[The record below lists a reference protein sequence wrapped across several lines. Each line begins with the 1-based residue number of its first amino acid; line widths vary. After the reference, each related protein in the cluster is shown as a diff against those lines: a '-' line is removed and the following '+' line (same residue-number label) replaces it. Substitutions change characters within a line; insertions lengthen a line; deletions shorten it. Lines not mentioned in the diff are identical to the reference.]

1 MFGRKLK
8 ELRFKNDITQV
19 EFAKL
24 LGVAQQTVGSW
35 EKEKSAP
42 NYELLKQIA
51 KYFNVSIDYL
61 LDNDDGANANTQPPL
76 NAEQAELIAEYDA
89 LNDEGRATL
98 KNILY
103 SLRLTHGK
111 SGRSTALPNFTPS
124 VTAPIRKVS
133 AVAMKG

>member
-1 MFGRKLK
+1 MLSQTIK
-8 ELRFKNDITQV
+8 ELRTQREISQATLASV
-19 EFAKL
+19 
-24 LGVAQQTVGSW
+24 LGVTQQAVAKW
-35 EKEKSAP
+35 ERDKAEPDSSTI
-42 NYELLKQIA
+42 KQIA

-61 LDNDDGANANTQPPL
+61 LDNDGAGANANTQPPL

-111 SGRSTALPNFTPS
+111 SARSMGYGNVAGNR
-124 VTAPIRKVS
+124 A
-133 AVAMKG
+133 AAAMKG

>member
-1 MFGRKLK
+1 MIRETLK
-8 ELRFKNDITQV
+8 ELRNNKGISQR
-19 EFAKL
+19 EFAQM
-24 LGVAQQTVGSW
+24 LGISQQTVGSW
-35 EKEKSAP
+35 EVGRTEP
-42 NYELLKQIA
+42 DNTMLKQIA

-61 LDNDDGANANTQPPL
+61 LDNDGGTGTGTQL

-111 SGRSTALPNFTPS
+111 SGRTTALPNYPAA
-124 VTAPIRKVS
+124 APIHKAAIAAR
-133 AVAMKG
+133 

>member
-1 MFGRKLK
+1 MLGRKLK
-8 ELRFKNDITQV
+8 ELRFKNDITQA

-35 EKEKSAP
+35 EKEKSMP
-42 NYELLKQIA
+42 NYDLLKQIA

-61 LDNDDGANANTQPPL
+61 LDNETNANTQPL

-111 SGRSTALPNFTPS
+111 SGRSMGYGN
-124 VTAPIRKVS
+124 
-133 AVAMKG
+133 VAGNRAAAATMKG

>member
-1 MFGRKLK
+1 MDINKLK
-8 ELRFKNDITQV
+8 ELRNLRALSQRA
-19 EFAKL
+19 FAAH
-24 LGVAQQTVGSW
+24 LGVSQATIASW
-35 EKEKSAP
+35 ESGRTEP
-42 NYELLKQIA
+42 DNTMLKQIA

-61 LDNDDGANANTQPPL
+61 LDNDGGTGTPPL

-89 LNDEGRATL
+89 LNDEGRGL
-98 KNILY
+98 IRGMIG

>member
-1 MFGRKLK
+1 MLGRKLK
-8 ELRFKNDITQV
+8 ELRFKNEITQV

-61 LDNDDGANANTQPPL
+61 LDNDGGTGTGTQL

-124 VTAPIRKVS
+124 VTAPIRK
-133 AVAMKG
+133 AAAIAAR

>member
-1 MFGRKLK
+1 MFSRKLK
-8 ELRFKNDITQV
+8 ELRFKNDITQS

-35 EKEKSAP
+35 EKEKSTP
-42 NYELLKQIA
+42 NYDLLKQIA

-61 LDNDDGANANTQPPL
+61 LDNDAGANSNTPPL

-89 LNDEGRATL
+89 LNDEGRGL
-98 KNILY
+98 IRGMIG

-111 SGRSTALPNFTPS
+111 SGRSMGYGS
-124 VTAPIRKVS
+124 VAGNR
-133 AVAMKG
+133 AAAAAMKG

>member
-1 MFGRKLK
+1 MLGRKLK
-8 ELRFKNDITQV
+8 ELRFKNEITQV

-61 LDNDDGANANTQPPL
+61 LDNDGGTGTGTQL

-111 SGRSTALPNFTPS
+111 SGRSTALPSFTANVP
-124 VTAPIRKVS
+124 ARK
-133 AVAMKG
+133 AALGR